1 MITSKE
7 LRDLYLSIDDASESK
22 TMQVIFNHL
31 RYQYCLLDED
41 GYTIYLY
48 YNKGIAAL
56 YYENRKTGNEFL
68 DFIGINDARLE
79 LILFFTRIRQLF
91 GKDLSPFEDRMA
103 GEANKVF
110 KDYDIY

>member
-1 MITSKE
+1 MITSRD
-7 LRDLYLSIDDASESK
+7 LRDLYLSIDDESESR
-22 TMQVIFNHL
+22 TMLFIFNHL

-79 LILFFTRIRQLF
+79 LILFFARIRQLF
-91 GKDLSPFEDRMA
+91 GQDLSPFEDRMA
-103 GEANKVF
+103 GEANKIF
-110 KDYDIY
+110 KDFNIS